1 MIKIASKSL
10 VQQRDKPQFHN
21 TTTMPSRKRMNASTK
36 RVQVVPLHVRLLSDL
51 SFEKCLDDKQI
62 HKGFK
67 KMESDHHTKKKR
79 EEGAQK
85 TPPYPMQEKRVHHW
99 FNKDECGHQA
109 CILISTATRGLNQNA
124 YRNILELIQNH
135 QSYYYLEYKIT
146 ETWQK

>member
-1 MIKIASKSL
+1 MMMMKGRRRLWRTMLVIKIASKSL

-109 CILISTATRGLNQNA
+109 CTSCEIDAK
-124 YRNILELIQNH
+124 RNTNH
-135 QSYYYLEYKIT
+135 Q
-146 ETWQK
+146 